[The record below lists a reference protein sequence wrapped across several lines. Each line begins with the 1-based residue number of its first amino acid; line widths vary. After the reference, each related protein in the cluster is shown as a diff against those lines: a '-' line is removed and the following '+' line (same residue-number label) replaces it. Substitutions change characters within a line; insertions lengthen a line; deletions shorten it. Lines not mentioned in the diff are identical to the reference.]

1 MHTSLLG
8 IVAQCKASSF
18 LPINRNREQSSLE
31 HSGEIIGPLMQIRIV
46 LFDQLQCLSELKHCC
61 KLVFAVVA
69 TEAGTGQIADLAIAV
84 FELHLVGFA
93 AFNDFSF
100 CLWLPEEDLSA
111 THTGFD
117 VNVVLRH
124 HSQDRVDDTTLIS
137 CVG

>member
-93 AFNDFSF
+93 AFNDSKTM
-100 CLWLPEEDLSA
+100 SA
-111 THTGFD
+111 
-117 VNVVLRH
+117 
-124 HSQDRVDDTTLIS
+124 VDTYAFNS
-137 CVG
+137 